1 MTGDATIGNRIAPPR
16 FLLFLAALA
25 AGWGL
30 GVSRLGIEQGLLAG
44 FDAAAIIFLA
54 AYAPTLSLG
63 APALRDKA
71 ATNDANRWVLLAVTL
86 LLAVVVLTAIAAQLG
101 RNQDLGL
108 LEKLLIVGTLVLV
121 WTFANAVFAL
131 HYAHLYYLRN
141 GQGGD
146 CEGLAFPGE
155 GQPAMAD
162 FIYFA
167 FTLGVAVQTA
177 DVAITS
183 THIRRIVT
191 IHCIAGFF
199 FNLGVLALAVNVLG
213 SR

>member
-1 MTGDATIGNRIAPPR
+1 MAGDATIGNRIAPPR

-54 AYAPTLSLG
+54 AYAPALSLG

-101 RNQDLGL
+101 RNQDLRL